1 MISPVTNEEKQK
13 VLETITNEDKTEI
26 LSNIIEF
33 YLHDGNSNKIS
44 IN

>member
-13 VLETITNEDKTEI
+13 VLETVTNKDKTEI

-33 YLHDGNSNKIS
+33 YLYEKNSTKIT

>member
-33 YLHDGNSNKIS
+33 YLHDRNSNKIS

>member
-13 VLETITNEDKTEI
+13 VLESITNEDKTEI
-26 LSNIIEF
+26 LLDIVEF
-33 YLHDGNSNKIS
+33 YLHDRNSNKIS